1 MKHTKSK
8 TYDLAVCNVLSYK
21 IYARK
26 RDNFEVQRA
35 LPRIKNV
42 GEMSNFISL
51 YYHLGLIKTYLMIIT
66 ICFLPPLLLPQK
78 WGEE

>member
-1 MKHTKSK
+1 MTWLCAMYTH
-8 TYDLAVCNVLSYK
+8 SYK

-42 GEMSNFISL
+42 GEMSNFI
-51 YYHLGLIKTYLMIIT
+51 
-66 ICFLPPLLLPQK
+66 LPSWIDK
-78 WGEE
+78 NIFDDN